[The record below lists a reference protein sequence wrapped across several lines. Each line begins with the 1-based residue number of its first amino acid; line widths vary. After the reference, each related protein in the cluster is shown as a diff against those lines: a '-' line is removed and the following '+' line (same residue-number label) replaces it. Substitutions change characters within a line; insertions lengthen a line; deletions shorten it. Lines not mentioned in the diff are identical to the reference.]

1 MVYTC
6 LYHLIMVIRRMV
18 YYVLTTLLVY
28 KQYGYYSIGI
38 GYIGYIHCGSL
49 VTSYLICL
57 KDGIV

>member
-1 MVYTC
+1 
-6 LYHLIMVIRRMV
+6 MVIRRMV

-38 GYIGYIHCGSL
+38 GYIHCGSL

-57 KDGIV
+57 KDGTV